1 MPDRE
6 YVARRLGELSAFIR
20 SQFDGMIGTQACE
33 LYREWAVAAE
43 QAAGMLKAQEP
54 RLLTAED
61 FHGNPDLDDGGG
73 LPCWKEARKE
83 TRRSG
88 WAVIC
93 YGKWL
98 ADTAEPAGAYCA
110 ARYWTARP
118 SDEQRE
124 AAPWE

>member
-1 MPDRE
+1 MADDLICRQDAKKAIHDTI
-6 YVARRLGELSAFIR
+6 VSGSTVCRVWDAI
-20 SQFDGMIGTQACE
+20 DGIP
-33 LYREWAVAAE
+33 AANV
-43 QAAGMLKAQEP
+43 P

-73 LPCWKEARKE
+73 LPAWKESRKA

-124 AAPWE
+124 ATPWPT

>member
-1 MPDRE
+1 MDSNEIMEVLAFAATFFRARE
-6 YVARRLGELSAFIR
+6 KMAAPGPGKTKLIECEAAC
-20 SQFDGMIGTQACE
+20 QQAIK
-33 LYREWAVAAE
+33 
-43 QAAGMLKAQEP
+43 MLDAQTP

-61 FHGNPDLDDGGG
+61 FHGNPDLDDGGA
-73 LPCWKEARKE
+73 LPCWKEACKA

-98 ADTAEPAGAYCA
+98 ADTAKPAGAYCA

-124 AAPWE
+124 ATPWP